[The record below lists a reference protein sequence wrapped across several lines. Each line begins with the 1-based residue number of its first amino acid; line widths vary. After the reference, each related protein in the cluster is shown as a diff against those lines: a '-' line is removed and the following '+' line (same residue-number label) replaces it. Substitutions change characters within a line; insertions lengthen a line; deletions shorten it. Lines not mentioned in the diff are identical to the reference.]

1 MCLGGIVLHVIQ
13 KVLTTSKNMV
23 EKLELQSN
31 SNSITTNDS
40 IVDDGM
46 ESNLPLL
53 TQRSTSLTN
62 LLNSN
67 FSSDDDADDDGNK
80 DKENTSQVLF
90 DILQR
95 REQS

>member
-1 MCLGGIVLHVIQ
+1 MHVIQ
-13 KVLTTSKNMV
+13 KVLTSSKDMV

-31 SNSITTNDS
+31 SVTTNDS
-40 IVDDGM
+40 NCEDSI

-53 TQRSTSLTN
+53 AQRSTSLTN

-67 FSSDDDADDDGNK
+67 FSSDDDDDGK
-80 DKENTSQVLF
+80 DKESTSQVLF
-90 DILQR
+90 DVLQR